1 MLSAISYKADN
12 SVEILASPSNISL
25 FWLAELI
32 EEHLLLWIVII
43 RLRFFFP
50 FLFFFALGLFCFLWK
65 PSKTFLKSRHCLFR
79 VWWFYCWDI
88 VPLQMVN
95 LALSSW
101 NILKLWFQFLFELYI
116 HKCFVLSWET
126 QFLLLPSATAFPRS
140 IAGPHF
146 SCSPQPPGAVWIQ
159 HGSSSS
165 PPAPCPSYQS
175 AWAAAAAALDLPH
188 FFTSLLPINAIL

>member
-1 MLSAISYKADN
+1 
-12 SVEILASPSNISL
+12 
-25 FWLAELI
+25 
-32 EEHLLLWIVII
+32 
-43 RLRFFFP
+43 
-50 FLFFFALGLFCFLWK
+50 
-65 PSKTFLKSRHCLFR
+65 
-79 VWWFYCWDI
+79 
-88 VPLQMVN
+88 MVN

-188 FFTSLLPINAIL
+188 FFTSLLPINAICSWARPNYYTNDFGQCQHFHCALIFKKLITEEKM